1 MVNGKHNQLDFKHG
15 DKNMKDMLALMYK
28 LVREGKF
35 EDIAISGGTCL
46 SSIKSFNNVDE
57 CIEYIEKNNANEL
70 LICKNGKYKF
80 TERLWLR
87 HIKGFKLNEKSV
99 TILTDTM
106 VGVGSRAGYRYNIRF

>member
-1 MVNGKHNQLDFKHG
+1 MNNNL
-15 DKNMKDMLALMYK
+15 KDILALCYMLLRDK
-28 LVREGKF
+28 KF

-57 CIEYIEKNNANEL
+57 VVEYIETHNANEL
-70 LICKNGKYKF
+70 LIRKNGKYKF

-99 TILTDTM
+99 TFLTDTM
-106 VGVGSRAGYRYNIRF
+106 VGVGSRAGYRYNVRF